1 GSRVMMRIQAVV
13 ALFPDLDEAELT
25 TWIEQHWVQPEH
37 LLDHGHVFRDIAVER
52 IHMIYDLRHRLDVHE
67 ETMPLV
73 LSLLDQVY
81 ELRRNLQAVTRA
93 LDNQPGEI
101 RAAVLRAIGEKGSN

>member
-1 GSRVMMRIQAVV
+1 
-13 ALFPDLDEAELT
+13 
-25 TWIEQHWVQPEH
+25 
-37 LLDHGHVFRDIAVER
+37 
-52 IHMIYDLRHRLDVHE
+52 
-67 ETMPLV
+67 MPLV

-81 ELRRNLQAVTRA
+81 ELRRNLKAVTRA